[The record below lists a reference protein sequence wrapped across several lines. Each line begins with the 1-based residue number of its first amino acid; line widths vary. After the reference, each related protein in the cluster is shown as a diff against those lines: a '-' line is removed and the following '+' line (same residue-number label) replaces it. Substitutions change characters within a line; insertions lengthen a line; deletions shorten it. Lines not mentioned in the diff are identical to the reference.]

1 MSKKQRPAEPART
14 VEQPDALER
23 TERTE
28 RVRDVT
34 DHPVLRQL
42 AEEAA
47 RRFDHPY
54 RVLVVDDHPLVR
66 RGVRTLLESQP
77 DIEVAWEAASGR
89 DAVGL
94 IKSSK
99 PDLVVLDLTLP
110 EVSGLD
116 VLIAGKQESPSTE
129 FLILSMHFSDELA
142 REALRCGALGY
153 VLKSDA
159 DSELLAAVDHIRHH
173 QPFFT
178 TTLAISMARNF
189 VDGRGSA
196 TGDDSLPLTDREIEV
211 IQLIAGGKSNKE
223 AAAAMGV
230 SPRTV
235 ESHRNR
241 IMKRMDFKSFSDLVR
256 FAVRERLVE
265 A

>member
-1 MSKKQRPAEPART
+1 MRKKQ
-14 VEQPDALER
+14 
-23 TERTE
+23 E
-28 RVRDVT
+28 RVEEII
-34 DHPVLRQL
+34 DHPALREL
-42 AEEAA
+42 AAEAA
-47 RRFDHPY
+47 KRFDRPY
-54 RVLVVDDHPLVR
+54 RVLVADDHPLVR

-89 DAVGL
+89 ETINL
-94 IKSSK
+94 IKSGK

-110 EVSGLD
+110 EISGLE
-116 VLIAGKQESPSTE
+116 VLTIGKQDSPSTE

-142 REALRCGALGY
+142 REALRCGAIGY

-159 DSELLAAVDHIRHH
+159 DSELLAAVDHIRHQ

-189 VDGRGSA
+189 VDGLSSSSNGEA
-196 TGDDSLPLTDREIEV
+196 LPLTGREIEV
-211 IQLIAGGKSNKE
+211 IQLLAGGKSNKE

-241 IMKRMDFKSFSDLVR
+241 IMKRMEFKSFSDLVR

>member
-1 MSKKQRPAEPART
+1 MRKKQ
-14 VEQPDALER
+14 D
-23 TERTE
+23 
-28 RVRDVT
+28 RVDDIT
-34 DHPVLRQL
+34 DHPALKEL
-42 AEEAA
+42 AAEAA
-47 RRFDHPY
+47 RRFDRPY

-89 DAVGL
+89 QAAGL
-94 IKSSK
+94 IKSVK

-110 EVSGLD
+110 EISGLE
-116 VLIAGKQESPSTE
+116 VLTTGKQDSPATE

-142 REALRCGALGY
+142 REALRCGAIGY

-159 DSELLAAVDHIRHH
+159 DSELLAAIDHIRHH

-189 VDGRGSA
+189 VDGRSD
-196 TGDDSLPLTDREIEV
+196 TIDDDSLRLTDREIEV
-211 IQLIAGGKSNKE
+211 IQLLAGGKSNKE
-223 AAAAMGV
+223 AAAALGV

-241 IMKRMDFKSFSDLVR
+241 IMRRMEFKSFSDLVR

>member
-1 MSKKQRPAEPART
+1 MPKKPQNGRETPKP
-14 VEQPDALER
+14 L
-23 TERTE
+23 
-28 RVRDVT
+28 
-34 DHPVLRQL
+34 DHPALKEL
-42 AEEAA
+42 AAEAA
-47 RRFDHPY
+47 KRFDRPY

-66 RGVRTLLESQP
+66 RGVRTLLESRP
-77 DIEVAWEAASGR
+77 DIEVAWEASSGR
-89 DAVGL
+89 EAISM
-94 IKSSK
+94 IKTGK

-110 EVSGLD
+110 EVTGLE
-116 VLIAGKQESPSTE
+116 VLTTGKQDSPATE

-159 DSELLAAVDHIRHH
+159 DSELLEAVNHIRHH

-189 VDGRGSA
+189 VDGRSSISV
-196 TGDDSLPLTDREIEV
+196 DDGVRLTNREIEV
-211 IQLIAGGKSNKE
+211 LQLLASGRSNKE
-223 AAAAMGV
+223 AAADLGV
-230 SPRTV
+230 SPRTI

-241 IMKRMDFKSFSDLVR
+241 IMKRLEFKSFSDMVR

-265 A
+265 G

>member
-1 MSKKQRPAEPART
+1 MRKKQ
-14 VEQPDALER
+14 D
-23 TERTE
+23 
-28 RVRDVT
+28 RVDDIT
-34 DHPVLRQL
+34 DHPALKEL
-42 AEEAA
+42 AAEAA
-47 RRFDHPY
+47 RRFDRPY

-89 DAVGL
+89 QAAGL
-94 IKSSK
+94 IKSVK

-110 EVSGLD
+110 EISGLK
-116 VLIAGKQESPSTE
+116 VLTTGKQDSPATE

-142 REALRCGALGY
+142 REALRCGAIGY

-159 DSELLAAVDHIRHH
+159 DSELLAAIDHIRHH

-189 VDGRGSA
+189 VDGRSD
-196 TGDDSLPLTDREIEV
+196 TIDDDSLRLTDREIEV
-211 IQLIAGGKSNKE
+211 IQLLAGGKSNKE
-223 AAAAMGV
+223 AAAALGV

-241 IMKRMDFKSFSDLVR
+241 IMRRMEFKSFSDLVR

>member
-1 MSKKQRPAEPART
+1 MRKKQDNADESI
-14 VEQPDALER
+14 
-23 TERTE
+23 
-28 RVRDVT
+28 
-34 DHPVLRQL
+34 DHPALKEL
-42 AEEAA
+42 AREAA
-47 RRFDHPY
+47 KRFDRSY

-77 DIEVAWEAASGR
+77 DIEVAWEASSGR
-89 DAVGL
+89 EAISM
-94 IKSSK
+94 IKAGK

-110 EVSGLD
+110 EISGLE
-116 VLIAGKQESPSTE
+116 VLTTGKQDSPSTE

-142 REALRCGALGY
+142 REALRCGAIGY

-189 VDGRGSA
+189 VDGISGESA
-196 TGDDSLPLTDREIEV
+196 DDALRLTDREIEV
-211 IQLIAGGKSNKE
+211 VQLLAGGKSNKE
-223 AAAAMGV
+223 AASDLGV
-230 SPRTV
+230 SPRTI

-241 IMKRMDFKSFSDLVR
+241 IMKRMEFKSFSDLVR
-256 FAVRERLVE
+256 FAVREKLVE